1 MAISV
6 PFAASA
12 ETLSDVYGG
21 AITTSQCLD
30 LETSGLNAAENWRVS
45 GCVLYIFQLPAM
57 TGRRMKDYRSPS
69 ASTPGSFSPARNSRD
84 APPPVEMWE
93 IWLATPERSTAAAE
107 APPPTMEVAPAAVAA
122 ATARALTNVRGA

>member
-12 ETLSDVYGG
+12 ATASDVYGG
-21 AITTSQCLD
+21 AITMSQCLD
-30 LETSGLNAAENWRVS
+30 LATSGLNAAKNWRVS
-45 GCVLYIFQLPAM
+45 ACVLYIFQLPGM
-57 TGRRMKDYRSPS
+57 TGGSLKDYRSPS

-93 IWLATPERSTAAAE
+93 IWLATPERSTAATE
-107 APPPTMEVAPAAVAA
+107 SPPPTMEVAPAA
-122 ATARALTNVRGA
+122 

>member
-12 ETLSDVYGG
+12 ATASDVYGG
-21 AITTSQCLD
+21 AITMSHVLD
-30 LETSGLNAAENWRVS
+30 LATSGLNAAKNWRVS
-45 GCVLYIFQLPAM
+45 ACVLYIFQLPAM

-107 APPPTMEVAPAAVAA
+107 APRRLRQAAPGAVAA
-122 ATARALTNVRGA
+122 ATAGGSAKRSP